1 MAQQITIPRMI
12 AYCKKFVAD
21 LESDPENEA
30 WMSEAVQFEK
40 AIIQVL
46 EGLLETSNQKPAT
59 SNQFDEDFIGQ
70 LIRQRVSLNQQ
81 VNELTLLV
89 EGSSNPENIAGYREQ
104 LQKSKDELSWTM
116 QGLREA
122 KQRHK
127 LHLQQRLAAVQAEI
141 DSALTELADEM
152 DLRHLH
158 EDLVKKIETIDNEL
172 KAL

>member
-1 MAQQITIPRMI
+1 MI

-21 LESDPENEA
+21 LESEPDNEA
-30 WMSEAVQFEK
+30 WMSEAVQIEK

-46 EGLLETSNQKPAT
+46 ESVGSKQEAVGSTPSVFN
-59 SNQFDEDFIGQ
+59 EDFIGQ
-70 LIRQRVSLNQQ
+70 LIRQRVALNQQ

-104 LQKSKDELSWTM
+104 LQKRKDELSWTM

-127 LHLQQRLAAVQAEI
+127 LHLQQRLAAVQADI
-141 DSALTELADEM
+141 DSTLTELADEM

>member
-1 MAQQITIPRMI
+1 MI
-12 AYCKKFVAD
+12 DYCKKFVAG
-21 LESDPENEA
+21 LESDPDQEA
-30 WMSEAVQFEK
+30 WMSETVQMEK

-46 EGLLETSNQKPAT
+46 EGLLETRSQQPAT

-70 LIRQRVSLNQQ
+70 LIRQRVALNQQ

-89 EGSSNPENIAGYREQ
+89 EGSRNPEYIAQYNNELNKRKEELLWT
-104 LQKSKDELSWTM
+104 LQS
-116 QGLREA
+116 LREA

-127 LHLQQRLAAVQAEI
+127 LHLQQRLAAVQAEAE
-141 DSALTELADEM
+141 SPGTELVDEVE
-152 DLRHLH
+152 LKHLA